1 MEEKLFPGCKDKVRA
16 TVNALQNPV
25 LEFHRELLCHP
36 RLAKSTSLYAKLFLA
51 SF

>member
-1 MEEKLFPGCKDKVRA
+1 MKEKLFPGSKDELRA
-16 TVNALQNPV
+16 AVNALQDPV

-36 RLAKSTSLYAKLFLA
+36 RLAKSTSVYATCFLA